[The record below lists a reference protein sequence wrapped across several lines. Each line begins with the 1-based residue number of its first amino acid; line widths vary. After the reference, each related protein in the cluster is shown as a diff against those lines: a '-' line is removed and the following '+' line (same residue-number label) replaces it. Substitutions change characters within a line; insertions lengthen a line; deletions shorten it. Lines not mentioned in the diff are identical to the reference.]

1 MHSQKS
7 FIIISLAVLLLVLVI
22 FPFQADTAAQTT
34 GDEEQLKLGAVIYA
48 ENCAVCHGDEGKGR
62 IGATL
67 AKDWPSI
74 RPDMTVRTIIENG
87 VPGSPMV
94 AWSKDNGGPLTSDEI
109 DALVMYILSWQTG
122 ENIIVPTQ
130 AAQTQ
135 RPPIT
140 PIPEVAGDPNRGAVL
155 YDENCVV
162 CHGTDGEGRI
172 GATLVKLWSGIRP
185 DLSIKNTINS
195 GVPGSAMPAWG
206 QAYGGPLS
214 ESEIDDI
221 VSFILSRSDSPSRQ
235 ASPTVVVVSPTQ
247 IPWLRGF
254 GGVLLFI
261 ILLVIIFGAAL
272 YFQRKK

>member
-22 FPFQADTAAQTT
+22 FPLQADTAAQTT
-34 GDEEQLKLGAVIYA
+34 DNGEQLKLGAVIYA

-87 VPGSPMV
+87 VPGSPML

-122 ENIIVPTQ
+122 ESIIVPSQ
-130 AAQTQ
+130 PARTQ

-140 PIPEVAGDPNRGAVL
+140 PIPEVEGDPNRGAVL

-214 ESEIDDI
+214 EAEIDDI

-235 ASPTVVVVSPTQ
+235 AAPTVVAVSPPQ

-261 ILLVIIFGAAL
+261 ILLVIIFGAAI